1 MTWTKDLINTLDV
14 FNVSNNLNLTNQHF
28 VNMTKKIQT
37 DLDKIQV
44 IKQKIKI
51 SQEINLSN
59 KFKIKARLN
68 IKHCTLHLT
77 YSFKFYSD

>member
-1 MTWTKDLINTLDV
+1 MTWTKDLMNTLDV

-44 IKQKIKI
+44 ITQKVKKYNKSRIKY
-51 SQEINLSN
+51 QNLKVSIEN
-59 KFKIKARLN
+59 
-68 IKHCTLHLT
+68 
-77 YSFKFYSD
+77 D